1 MSEQV
6 AQALVAA
13 QADFP
18 QLERSKTVTV
28 RGMNRK
34 TGREYEYTFAY
45 APFDAIIAAV
55 RPVLAQ
61 HKLAISQALSHL
73 DGQLALRTV
82 ILHESGERIE
92 DVCPIPV
99 GPDATSQEVGS
110 AITYLRRYALCAILG
125 LVAEDDDDGNAASGN
140 RIVSARRRGAGEP
153 ADGEGSDA
161 PPEGRAP
168 SPSPAFQ
175 APRGTASDKQKG
187 MLRALARELVEA
199 KAITAE
205 QLDTACRRIVGRDW
219 EDALDLLSV
228 EEASELIG
236 RLQRLK
242 RNRAVA

>member
-1 MSEQV
+1 VTGEQV

-18 QLERSKTVTV
+18 ALERSKTVTV
-28 RGMNRK
+28 RGANRK
-34 TGREYEYTFAY
+34 TGREYEYTFSY
-45 APFDAIIAAV
+45 APFDAIVATV
-55 RPVLAQ
+55 RPVLAR

-82 ILHESGERIE
+82 LLHESGERIE

-99 GPDATSQEVGS
+99 GADATSQEVGS

-125 LVAEDDDDGNAASGN
+125 LVAEDDDDGDDGNAASGN
-140 RIVSARRRGAGEP
+140 RIVSARRRGAREP
-153 ADGEGSDA
+153 SDA
-161 PPEGRAP
+161 EGAE
-168 SPSPAFQ
+168 SPSTAFQ
-175 APRGTASDKQKG
+175 PPSGTASDRQKG
-187 MLRALARELVEA
+187 LLRALARELIEA

-228 EEASELIG
+228 QEASELIG
-236 RLQRLK
+236 RLERLK
-242 RNRAVA
+242 RNKVSAAA